1 MKNKLQAIEKNIR
14 LVCVW
19 VTTSNSEIPLICKWV
34 QASKVSVAASASST
48 TDEGRMRLCA

>member
-1 MKNKLQAIEKNIR
+1 MNNKLQAIEKDIR

-19 VTTSNSEIPLICKWV
+19 VTTSNSDKPVICKWV
-34 QASKVSVAASASST
+34 QASKVSLAAPASST